1 MEDIQSQMNA
11 ILSDPEMMQKLQTMA
26 QSLNLSPG
34 QPNAADAAGADAPP
48 GIDIAMLQ
56 KLSGFA
62 RQSNI
67 DNNQQ
72 TLLSALSP
80 YLSRGRLDKLEKA
93 MRAAKMARM
102 ASVFINSGGL
112 KLLSGR

>member
-1 MEDIQSQMNA
+1 
-11 ILSDPEMMQKLQTMA
+11 MMQKLQTMA
-26 QSLNLSPG
+26 QSLNLTPG

-72 TLLSALSP
+72 TV
-80 YLSRGRLDKLEKA
+80 RLCWNVLNDIKRNESHLPLAKA
-93 MRAAKMARM
+93 V
-102 ASVFINSGGL
+102 SVCL
-112 KLLSGR
+112 CK